1 MMPRSPGS
9 DPASAT
15 GRRTPHRLLAAA
27 AFLVLLTPVL
37 SWAADAPLTL
47 TAAVDYTLKNNPDLQ
62 AARQDPA
69 SAAARLDAA
78 RAAGR
83 LTTSANGFATAG
95 TGNMVVAGVTPVMP
109 QYLSNQLVGRQA
121 TLNGTVMY
129 PLSTGGRVGAD
140 TRQKAHELSSA
151 QDLLRAAENDLT
163 YTVRVAYKKTA
174 LALMIVD
181 IQQQRVTETEERLR
195 VDQDKYDAGKVPLV
209 TVLRDKAELA
219 DARQGLT
226 NARRDVE
233 IALLD
238 LKLEM
243 GAPLA
248 TNTTLADKLAYE
260 PFTEDLPALVKEA
273 DAKRPEIASAKAL
286 VAAAQD
292 AISSADSAYNPQLA
306 LAGMGNLTQNSNVGR
321 FGEYQVG
328 LIASIPLSDGGL
340 RSAQV
345 REAQAKAVQAR
356 RELDS
361 QRLKADRDVRVA
373 YANLSAADQNTRAS
387 MEAVAQA
394 EEEHRV
400 AKLRYDA
407 GKGILL
413 EVLDSLTALVR
424 AKVNYSQAL
433 YDYSTARD
441 DLDRAVGRG

>member
-1 MMPRSPGS
+1 
-9 DPASAT
+9 
-15 GRRTPHRLLAAA
+15 
-27 AFLVLLTPVL
+27 
-37 SWAADAPLTL
+37 
-47 TAAVDYTLKNNPDLQ
+47 
-62 AARQDPA
+62 
-69 SAAARLDAA
+69 
-78 RAAGR
+78 
-83 LTTSANGFATAG
+83 
-95 TGNMVVAGVTPVMP
+95 
-109 QYLSNQLVGRQA
+109 
-121 TLNGTVMY
+121 
-129 PLSTGGRVGAD
+129 
-140 TRQKAHELSSA
+140 
-151 QDLLRAAENDLT
+151 
-163 YTVRVAYKKTA
+163 
-174 LALMIVD
+174 
-181 IQQQRVTETEERLR
+181 
-195 VDQDKYDAGKVPLV
+195 
-209 TVLRDKAELA
+209 
-219 DARQGLT
+219 
-226 NARRDVE
+226 
-233 IALLD
+233 
-238 LKLEM
+238 
-243 GAPLA
+243 
-248 TNTTLADKLAYE
+248 
-260 PFTEDLPALVKEA
+260 
-273 DAKRPEIASAKAL
+273 
-286 VAAAQD
+286 
-292 AISSADSAYNPQLA
+292 
-306 LAGMGNLTQNSNVGR
+306 MGNLTQNSNVGR